1 MHQQGGTIK
10 EALDSIASHE
20 YVLPAIQREF
30 VWQPEQVAN
39 LFDSLMQGY
48 PFGEFMLWRVA
59 PEHSA
64 RYRWYDFV
72 RVYHQRNSPHCPDL
86 ATIYDKPLT
95 AVLDGQ
101 QRLTAFNI
109 GLRGSMAR
117 KLPYKWWN
125 SQDAFPTRVLA
136 LDLLASPEPD
146 EEGSRYSFSFI
157 DEGRIDE
164 DRIGIEDPCLWFKVS
179 DILSL
184 EAGPDMLDWLLDK
197 DLDREQQSR
206 AFRILSRL
214 HQVIRVDKT
223 VAYYEEKSQ
232 DIERVLNIFIRCNRG
247 GTPLSY
253 SNLLLSIAV
262 SQWKN
267 LDARREV
274 HGLVDELNRV
284 RAGLLFDADFV
295 LKAGLMLTDIASVGF
310 RVENFT
316 YDNMAVLEEN
326 WPHIRRALLETVELA
341 DSFGFDS
348 RTIRATNALLPVAY
362 YLYKRGAPGDFD
374 TSDHYVSDRSAI
386 RGWLTRSILK
396 ESGIWGSGLDTLL
409 TALRDVIRNSDGSEF
424 PAAELR
430 RVMAQRGK
438 TLDFSEEEIEDLADM
453 RSGDRRMFP
462 LLTMLF
468 PYLDSRDG
476 SDIDHVYPRSRFTPT
491 RLRTA
496 GVEAE
501 QVDVFR
507 DHSER
512 IANLQLLDRS
522 VNSDKRA
529 TLPAEW
535 LEVHCPNDQARQSYC
550 DRHLLGDVPQEITG
564 FLEFCVARRE
574 RLLERIGQL
583 VNIV

>member
-1 MHQQGGTIK
+1 MHQSGGTIK

-30 VWQPEQVAN
+30 VWQPEQVCN

-48 PFGEFMLWRVA
+48 PFGEFMFWRVA
-59 PEHSA
+59 SENA
-64 RYRWYDFV
+64 GQFRWYDFV
-72 RVYHQRNSPHCPDL
+72 REYHQRDNPHCPEL
-86 ATIYDKPLT
+86 GAITDKPLT

-125 SQDAFPTRVLA
+125 SSDAFPRRVLC
-136 LDLLASPEPD
+136 LDLLASPDPD
-146 EEGSRYSFSFI
+146 EEGSRYVFAFI
-157 DEGRIDE
+157 DEYRV
-164 DRIGIEDPCLWFKVS
+164 GIENARLWFRVS
-179 DILSL
+179 DILNL
-184 EAGPDMLDWLLDK
+184 AAGPDMLNWLLDK
-197 DLDREQQSR
+197 GLSQDQLSLAYGTLDRLYQ
-206 AFRILSRL
+206 A
-214 HQVIRVDKT
+214 VRVEPA
-223 VAYYEEKSQ
+223 VAYYEERSQ
-232 DIERVLNIFIRCNRG
+232 DIERVLNIFIRCNSG

-262 SQWKN
+262 SQWKT

-274 HGLVDELNRV
+274 HGLVDEMNRV
-284 RAGLLFDADFV
+284 RPGLLFNADFV
-295 LKAGLMLTDIASVGF
+295 LKAGLMLTDTASVGF

-326 WPHIRRALLETVELA
+326 WSNIRQALLETAELA

-348 RTIRATNALLPVAY
+348 RTIQATNSLLPIAY
-362 YLYKRGAPGDFD
+362 YLYKIGAPRDFE
-374 TSDHYVSDRSAI
+374 TSDHYVSDRNII

-409 TALRDVIRNSDGSEF
+409 TALREVIRNSDGTEF

-438 TLDFSEEEIEDLADM
+438 TLDFGEEEIEDLADM
-453 RSGDRRMFP
+453 RSGDRRIFP

-476 SDIDHVYPRSRFTPT
+476 SDIDHVFPKSRFTPT
-491 RLRTA
+491 RLKSA
-496 GVEAE
+496 GVEDE
-501 QVDVFR
+501 RVGEFR
-507 DHSER
+507 DRCER
-512 IANLQLLDRS
+512 VANLQLLDRA
-522 VNSDKRA
+522 VNNEKRA
-529 TLPAEW
+529 TLPADW
-535 LEVHCPNDQARQSYC
+535 LDVHCPSDQERQYYC
-550 DRHLLGDVPQEITG
+550 HRHELGDVPPEITG
-564 FLEFCVARRE
+564 FPEFYATRRE
-574 RLLERIGQL
+574 RLRERIQQL
-583 VNIV
+583 VNSV

>member
-1 MHQQGGTIK
+1 MHQSGGTIK

-30 VWQPEQVAN
+30 VWRPNQVCN

-48 PFGEFMLWRVA
+48 PFGEFMFWRVA
-59 PEHSA
+59 SENA
-64 RYRWYDFV
+64 NQYRWYDFV
-72 RVYHQRNSPHCPDL
+72 REYHQRDNPHCPELGQVNDR
-86 ATIYDKPLT
+86 PLT

-109 GLRGSMAR
+109 GLRGSMAV

-125 SQDAFPTRVLA
+125 SWDAFPRRVLA
-136 LDLLASPEPD
+136 LDLLALPDPD
-146 EEGSRYSFSFI
+146 EEGSRYSFEFI
-157 DEGRIDE
+157 DEGRIGVE
-164 DRIGIEDPCLWFKVS
+164 ASHLWFKVS

-184 EAGPDMLDWLLDK
+184 AAGPDMLNWLLDK
-197 DLDREQQSR
+197 GLSQDQLGLAYGTLDRLYQ
-206 AFRILSRL
+206 A
-214 HQVIRVDKT
+214 IRVEPL

-232 DIERVLNIFIRCNRG
+232 DIERVLNIFIRCNSG

-262 SQWKN
+262 SQWTT

-274 HGLVDELNRV
+274 HGLVDEMNKV
-284 RAGLLFDADFV
+284 RPGLLFNADFV

-316 YDNMAVLEEN
+316 HDNMAALEEK
-326 WPHIRRALLETVELA
+326 WPNIREALLETVELV

-348 RTIRATNALLPVAY
+348 RTIQATNSLLPVAY
-362 YLYKRGAPGDFD
+362 YLYKKGAPRDFE

-409 TALRDVIRNSDGSEF
+409 TALREVLRNCNGSEF

-438 TLDFSEEEIEDLADM
+438 GLDFGKEEIEDLADM
-453 RSGDRRMFP
+453 RLGDRRIFP
-462 LLTMLF
+462 LLSILF
-468 PYLDSRDG
+468 PYLGSHDG
-476 SDIDHVYPRSRFTPT
+476 SDVDHVFPKSHFTPN
-491 RLRTA
+491 RLRAA
-496 GVEAE
+496 GVEEE
-501 QVDVFR
+501 QVEEFR
-507 DHSER
+507 DHCER
-512 IANLQLLDRS
+512 ITNLQLLDRS
-522 VNSDKRA
+522 VNNEKRA

-535 LEVHCPNDQARQSYC
+535 LDAHCPNDQARQGYC
-550 DRHLLGDVPQEITG
+550 ERHQLGDVPREITG
-564 FLEFCVARRE
+564 FVEFYSARRE
-574 RLLERIGQL
+574 RLRDSIGHL
-583 VNIV
+583 VNEV